1 MLKTIHA
8 RTPKMGIWFPHGFG
22 NLFHAINDIRAADA
36 EGKYLLVC
44 SHPHSQF
51 VGLEAAD
58 VALVEPT
65 DDAQFLNFAIKAVL
79 EHNIRVIVPSRR
91 QPFFNRHAALWQK
104 LGVRVLT
111 VASSPALARIEN
123 KVALYRHLQDL
134 DLVAVPG
141 FGEFTTSPEFDA
153 HYARLKNEFP
163 RLCLKPAYGVYGS
176 GFRILKTKKDNLSD
190 LLSESLTLSVGGLRA
205 RLAVDP
211 GASMMLMQYLEG
223 DERSVDCL
231 ADNGELLAAVVRR
244 KSGSSVA
251 AQVIEQHPVIEA
263 QVRALTKHL
272 RLNGLFNV
280 QFKDSG
286 GVPFLLEINP
296 RLSGRSYYATVA
308 GCNLPFLAAEH
319 FAAGV
324 PAEKLQFTVQHGL
337 RIGNVS
343 SAVVIDAPCN
353 GYRGTRESA

>member
-1 MLKTIHA
+1 MLTKIHA
-8 RTPKMGIWFPHGFG
+8 CTPKMGIWFPHGFG

-58 VALVEPT
+58 IALAEPT
-65 DDAQFLNFAIKAVL
+65 DDGQFLNFAIKAIL
-79 EHNIRVIVPSRR
+79 AHNIRVIVPSRR
-91 QPFFNRHAALWQK
+91 QPFFNRHAALWAK
-104 LGVRVLT
+104 MGVRVLT

-123 KVALYRHLQDL
+123 KVALYRHLQPRGI
-134 DLVAVPG
+134 VAVPG
-141 FGEFTTSPEFDA
+141 FGEFKTSSEFDA
-153 HYARLKNEFP
+153 HYLQLKRSYP

-176 GFRILKTKKDNLSD
+176 GFRVLKTEKDNLSD
-190 LLSESLTLSVGGLRA
+190 LLSESLSLSVGGLRA

-231 ADNGELLAAVVRR
+231 ADNGKLLAAVVRR

-263 QVRALTKHL
+263 QVNALTKHL

-280 QFKDSG
+280 QFKDTG
-286 GVPFLLEINP
+286 GVPYLLEINP

-308 GCNLPFLAAEH
+308 GCNLPYLAAEH

-324 PAEKLQFTVQHGL
+324 PADQLVFAVQHGL

-343 SAVVIDAPCN
+343 APVVIAAPCN
-353 GYRGTRESA
+353 GYRGPRESA